1 MAREDNWGLCR
12 KCMAKN
18 SLEGGR
24 WICGSIR
31 KTIFL
36 IVMKNTFAIFLSP
49 LLSIFL
55 IMAREESMGQCRRSM
70 AKNSLVGGCCS
81 CGRKDWKIKT
91 WKTKGLL
98 QIIKH
103 INPLFYIERKLED
116 PDSEVED
123 KVDVEA
129 PPDDVFNM

>member
-1 MAREDNWGLCR
+1 
-12 KCMAKN
+12 
-18 SLEGGR
+18 
-24 WICGSIR
+24 
-31 KTIFL
+31 
-36 IVMKNTFAIFLSP
+36 
-49 LLSIFL
+49 
-55 IMAREESMGQCRRSM
+55 MGQCRKYM

-81 CGRKDWKIKT
+81 SGRKDWKIKT

-103 INPLFYIERKLED
+103 IKPLFYIERKLED

-129 PPDDVFNM
+129 PPDDMFNM